1 MMNCGMRGGRATNLC
16 VAEPSQNGD
25 GIDQKHTSDVRKIRL

>member
-1 MMNCGMRGGRATNLC
+1 MLNYGMRGGRATNLC

-25 GIDQKHTSDVRKIRL
+25 SVDEIRTRGVRKIRL